1 MDVMN
6 VMNVINMI
14 NMINIMDAMDMS
26 LYTQTPS
33 CGILVDIGEW
43 FVQLPQDL
51 IGLYVVVAIILFAVL
66 LVIYIAIL
74 IKLFN
79 LFAEHEIAMRRLVKT
94 MAELEKRREEDRN
107 TASRI
112 AEDTRVDAE
121 KLFRRL
127 NATKDEL
134 IGRFDDATGGAAAE
148 PGQGY
153 AHTGFGVAGFL
164 SRCKN
169 LRPDS
174 DETEGV
180 LTADPV
186 TQDRTDA
193 RELPEPPKPPEPA
206 PPSRMDAR
214 EILNHLA
221 AITKGYG
228 LDSITM
234 ASADGFVI
242 ASTSENAEYEAASYG
257 FRLQREEHPIVD
269 CHEYADVLD
278 EGGVVYIASSD
289 PVIREDVAGKIS
301 CELSELAQRM

>member
-1 MDVMN
+1 
-6 VMNVINMI
+6 
-14 NMINIMDAMDMS
+14 MINIMNAMDMS
-26 LYTQTPS
+26 LYTKTPS

-94 MAELEKRREEDRN
+94 MAELDKRRAEDRG

-127 NATKDEL
+127 DATKDEL
-134 IGRFDDATGGAAAE
+134 IGRFEDATGGAAAE
-148 PGQGY
+148 PGHGY
-153 AHTGFGVAGFL
+153 AHVGHGVAGFL

-174 DETEGV
+174 DEPKGV
-180 LTADPV
+180 LTANPI
-186 TQDRTDA
+186 TPARTDA
-193 RELPEPPKPPEPA
+193 HELPELQKSPEPPKLA
-206 PPSRMDAR
+206 PLNRMDVR

-228 LDSITM
+228 LDSITL
-234 ASADGFVI
+234 ASTDGFVI

-257 FRLQREEHPIVD
+257 FRLQREVHPIVD
-269 CHEYADVLD
+269 GREYADVLG

>member
-1 MDVMN
+1 
-6 VMNVINMI
+6 
-14 NMINIMDAMDMS
+14 MINIMNAMDMS
-26 LYTQTPS
+26 LYTKTPS

-94 MAELEKRREEDRN
+94 MAELDKRRAEDRN

-127 NATKDEL
+127 DATKDEL
-134 IGRFDDATGGAAAE
+134 IGRFEDATGGAAAE
-148 PGQGY
+148 PGHGS
-153 AHTGFGVAGFL
+153 AHAGFGVAGFL

-174 DETEGV
+174 NETEGV
-180 LTADPV
+180 LTVDP
-186 TQDRTDA
+186 TPPARTDA
-193 RELPEPPKPPEPA
+193 QELPELPKSPKSPEPSEPA
-206 PPSRMDAR
+206 PLSRMDAR
-214 EILNHLA
+214 EILNQLA

-228 LDSITM
+228 LDSITI
-234 ASADGFVI
+234 ASTDGFVI

-269 CHEYADVLD
+269 DHEYADVLD

>member
-1 MDVMN
+1 
-6 VMNVINMI
+6 MI
-14 NMINIMDAMDMS
+14 NMINIMNAMDMS
-26 LYTQTPS
+26 LYTKTPS

-94 MAELEKRREEDRN
+94 MAELDKRRAEDRN

-127 NATKDEL
+127 DATKDEL

-148 PGQGY
+148 PGHGY
-153 AHTGFGVAGFL
+153 AHADHGVAGFL

-180 LTADPV
+180 LTVDP
-186 TQDRTDA
+186 TPPARTDSQ
-193 RELPEPPKPPEPA
+193 ELPELPKSPEPSEPA
-206 PPSRMDAR
+206 APSRMDAR
-214 EILNHLA
+214 EILNQLA

-228 LDSITM
+228 LDSITL

-269 CHEYADVLD
+269 DHEYADVLG

>member
-6 VMNVINMI
+6 MI
-14 NMINIMDAMDMS
+14 NAMDMS
-26 LYTQTPS
+26 LHTQTPS

-94 MAELEKRREEDRN
+94 MAELERRRADDRN

-127 NATKDEL
+127 DATKDEL
-134 IGRFDDATGGAAAE
+134 IGRFEDATGGAAAE
-148 PGQGY
+148 PGHGY
-153 AHTGFGVAGFL
+153 AHAGHGVAGFL

-180 LTADPV
+180 LTADPITPV
-186 TQDRTDA
+186 RTDA
-193 RELPEPPKPPEPA
+193 HELPELPKSPEPPKPA
-206 PPSRMDAR
+206 PSRMDAR

-228 LDSITM
+228 LDSITL
-234 ASADGFVI
+234 ASTDGFVI

-257 FRLQREEHPIVD
+257 FRLQSEEHPIVD
-269 CHEYADVLD
+269 DHEYADVLG

-289 PVIREDVAGKIS
+289 PVIREAVAGKIS

>member
-1 MDVMN
+1 
-6 VMNVINMI
+6 
-14 NMINIMDAMDMS
+14 MINIMNAMDMP
-26 LYTQTPS
+26 LQTQPS

-43 FVQLPQDL
+43 FVRLPHDL
-51 IGLYVVVAIILFAVL
+51 IGVYVVVAIILFAVL

-94 MAELEKRREEDRN
+94 MAELDKQRAEDKG
-107 TASRI
+107 TVSRI
-112 AEDTRVDAE
+112 VEDTRVDAE
-121 KLFRRL
+121 KLFQRL
-127 NATKDEL
+127 DATNDEL

-153 AHTGFGVAGFL
+153 AHAGYGVAGFL

-174 DETEGV
+174 DETEGF
-180 LTADPV
+180 LTTDPV
-186 TQDRTDA
+186 TSATPATPIRTDA
-193 RELPEPPKPPEPA
+193 PEPPKPA

-228 LDSITM
+228 LDSITI
-234 ASADGFVI
+234 ASVDGFVI

-257 FRLQREEHPIVD
+257 FRLQSEEHPIVD
-269 CHEYADVLD
+269 NHEYADVLD
-278 EGGVVYIASSD
+278 AGGVMYIASSD